1 MIKQC
6 CCGQYDLDEPL
17 DVNGKIHE
25 PIGTAGA
32 FCGPA
37 SAHHIRDLR
46 AQLATALADKER
58 MARELEGSNNV
69 LMQNCTRGQELKAQL
84 ATALAENELTST
96 RVEELE
102 DALLQECREKAT
114 ALAERDA
121 ARERVGELEQ
131 VRDYYKSCAE
141 ANTNE
146 AATLIHNIGAIL
158 GMVPFTPWSQVAEAV
173 KSAVQERDQIKR
185 ERDEAKE
192 AYTAVCQQAKDAENA
207 IGKAYRQGFEDC
219 REAAVKKCEW
229 YEEDSRTRL
238 GDTKAAACAYL
249 IGAELRV
256 LPVLERGKV
265 DGRAG
270 HNSRIC
276 RVGETQ

>member
-114 ALAERDA
+114 ALAERNA
-121 ARERVGELEQ
+121 ARERVGELE
-131 VRDYYKSCAE
+131 KSACPHGACDSLKGE
-141 ANTNE
+141 
-146 AATLIHNIGAIL
+146 IGALRAERDKYQQDYHAL
-158 GMVPFTPWSQVAEAV
+158 GISWREMDKA
-173 KSAVQERDQIKR
+173 SALPIQERDQIKR
-185 ERDEAKE
+185 ENAETVQKLVKVCEAE
-192 AYTAVCQQAKDAENA
+192 TR
-207 IGKAYRQGFEDC
+207 AYRQGCEDF

-229 YEEDSRTRL
+229 YDEDSRTRL

-249 IGAELRV
+249 IGAELRA
-256 LPVLERGKV
+256 LPVPERGKV